1 MGFAIMVAID
11 EAGGIGKDGDLPW
24 QLSADMAHFKK
35 MTQGAGKNA
44 VIMGRKTWDS
54 IPDKFR
60 PLPHRRNVV
69 LSRQQDLEL
78 PDGTLLANELDGALA
93 SCQDCEEVFV
103 IGGGAIYEQALAHP
117 DCTTCHLTA
126 VPMPHV
132 PNGNNMARRVLK
144 CPHRVQRLLIT
155 HIPKIIGGKRLNAFV
170 SHQQGPLVRLGSTSE
185 LKLPEISI
193 A

>member
-11 EAGGIGKDGDLPW
+11 EAGGIGKDGALPW

-60 PLPHRRNVV
+60 PLPGRRNVV

-78 PDGTLLANELDGALA
+78 PDGTLLANELDSALA
-93 SCQDCEEVFV
+93 ACQDCEAVFV

-117 DCTTCHLTA
+117 DCTSCHLTA
-126 VPMPHV
+126 VHGIFDCDTFFLPDESQW
-132 PNGNNMARRVLK
+132 VLESES
-144 CPHRVQRLLIT
+144 PLQEEDGVQFSFCVYQR
-155 HIPKIIGGKRLNAFV
+155 K
-170 SHQQGPLVRLGSTSE
+170 S
-185 LKLPEISI
+185 
-193 A
+193 